1 MIERW
6 KFFKKCGIDLKTE
19 ADIQS
24 EIMIELSKR
33 GHKIFRANA
42 GKIKTEFGTYIKLF
56 PKGFPDLCG
65 WRKSDGKFIAIEV
78 KNEKGKLRPEQVK
91 FSEFAKSQPI
101 LYGVARSADEAIKI
115 VEGESDESKT
125 EKKAT
130 SK

>member
-1 MIERW
+1 MIEQW
-6 KFFKKCGIDLKTE
+6 ISFIKCGMNLKTE

-78 KNEKGKLRPEQVK
+78 KNEKGKLRAEQVK
-91 FSEFAKSQPI
+91 FSEFAKTQPI
-101 LYGVARSADEAIKI
+101 LYGVARSSSEAIKI
-115 VEGESDESKT
+115 VEDE
-125 EKKAT
+125 EWKK
-130 SK
+130 KFGNQ